1 MFRPG
6 NHADLDRRRRCR
18 RRNVSRAAG
27 GLVYAAVHREDI
39 DQAAGFQHP
48 AHGRL
53 RGGERKVTTA
63 SASPFPYP
71 QQHRQTAIAD
81 ALQARQVNDDRR
93 PAGRHGRDQM
103 GSDPRG
109 VGQVKLAAQSDHSP
123 TVGGTDTEAHVKHGF
138 PRRSGKRRASGPRAL
153 GPTEGRARGF
163 SLNSSTSCSRHL
175 ATFANRSAA
184 EVQGNKLKLSR
195 GRSRAPWPGGPRRR
209 SRRCGHVVKW
219 TRSCLAP
226 AMPSGREPGE
236 GPVAGARTGK
246 RPRGCPRGRHR
257 WVLEQRRRRSGHGC
271 RYGTGKAART
281 I

>member
-1 MFRPG
+1 MTGHAVYRSPMCRPE
-6 NHADLDRRRRCR
+6 NHADLDRRRRRQRRCR
-18 RRNVSRAAG
+18 RLNVSRAAG

-81 ALQARQVNDDRR
+81 ALQARQVNDDRW

-123 TVGGTDTEAHVKHGF
+123 TVGVTDAEAHVKHGF

-153 GPTEGRARGF
+153 GPAEGRARGF

-195 GRSRAPWPGGPRRR
+195 GRSRTPWPGGPRRR
-209 SRRCGHVVKW
+209 SRRCGQMVKW

-226 AMPSGREPGE
+226 GMPSGREP
-236 GPVAGARTGK
+236 
-246 RPRGCPRGRHR
+246 RGGDRGRD
-257 WVLEQRRRRSGHGC
+257 
-271 RYGTGKAART
+271 
-281 I
+281 